1 MTLDDYAALSRKR
14 RAAMGLPS
22 WGEPPKPYEAK
33 VGIDYAY
40 ESDCP
45 AWKCPHIS
53 VHDWREGRR
62 CPEHSCTCEDHV
74 NGSGA

>member
-1 MTLDDYAALSRKR
+1 MSYV
-14 RAAMGLPS
+14 P
-22 WGEPPKPYEAK
+22 K

-40 ESDCP
+40 ETDCP

-62 CPEHSCTCEDHV
+62 CSEHPCTCPEPAVPEHAAIEQ
-74 NGSGA
+74 

>member
-1 MTLDDYAALSRKR
+1 MTYKER
-14 RAAMGLPS
+14 
-22 WGEPPKPYEAK
+22 

-40 ESDCP
+40 ETDCP

-62 CPEHSCTCEDHV
+62 CPEHPCTC
-74 NGSGA
+74 SGPNEQ